1 MISFILFLN
10 VVVTLFRSIS
20 LFWLLA
26 ESAFFGWISLILI
39 RIFVVGVFDFTQRKS
54 TVLRNYPPIRRVRFL
69 FKEIHQQI
77 RQYFLKVED
86 DEVLF

>member
-69 FKEIHQQI
+69 AGFHQQI